1 MRLYSTADVSLGGG
15 TAQSI
20 AGVAGTGGWT
30 TVNVGSG
37 FAFTGSNTM
46 TITRSSGFVYIDGIE
61 INGKEL
67 VDDNQT
73 PPNVPSIAS
82 TVRANP
88 TAGFSIATYTG
99 SSNSGDTLGHGLNAE
114 PELVIV
120 KARTKNDDWRVYHKS
135 VGTGHYLQL
144 NNTNAKTTTGNWQSV
159 SSTTLGLN
167 SDSAVNS
174 SSYTYLALFF
184 APVAGYSAFGT
195 YTGNGSSSDGT
206 FVWTGFRPRFV
217 MLKNTSS
224 SQATGGFW
232 VMIDTERDPGN
243 NCDNYFSANSAA
255 AEGVT
260 TVMDILSNG
269 FKLSNPYTSTNG
281 SGIEYI
287 YLAFAEHPFK
297 YARAR

>member
-1 MRLYSTADVSLGGG
+1 M
-15 TAQSI
+15 
-20 AGVAGTGGWT
+20 
-30 TVNVGSG
+30 
-37 FAFTGSNTM
+37 
-46 TITRSSGFVYIDGIE
+46 
-61 INGKEL
+61 
-67 VDDNQT
+67 
-73 PPNVPSIAS
+73 
-82 TVRANP
+82 
-88 TAGFSIATYTG
+88 
-99 SSNSGDTLGHGLNAE
+99 
-114 PELVIV
+114 
-120 KARTKNDDWRVYHKS
+120 
-135 VGTGHYLQL
+135 
-144 NNTNAKTTTGNWQSV
+144 
-159 SSTTLGLN
+159 
-167 SDSAVNS
+167 
-174 SSYTYLALFF
+174 LAF
-184 APVAGYSAFGT
+184 APVEGYSAFGS